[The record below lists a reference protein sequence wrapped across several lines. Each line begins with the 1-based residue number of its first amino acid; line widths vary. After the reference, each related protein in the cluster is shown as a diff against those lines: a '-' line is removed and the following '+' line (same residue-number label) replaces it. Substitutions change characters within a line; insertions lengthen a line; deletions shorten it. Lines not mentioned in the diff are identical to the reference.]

1 MVAHSLGGWVARGLR
16 MRREGISSGGHGM
29 WKGFE
34 SPCCVDCAGSASGS
48 GKMESRLSRGEQG
61 RSGRRAQ
68 DLDSRLRSWG
78 FVLREKPRQ
87 HFKQETRLLF
97 GESLWTGV
105 WGMGY
110 WGALQGAQGAGGVGR
125 AGSWEEGHSG
135 GSICRPGDWLSCAEG
150 PGLPAGSPGKWW
162 RPL

>member
-1 MVAHSLGGWVARGLR
+1 
-16 MRREGISSGGHGM
+16 MRREGVSSGGRGM

-34 SPCCVDCAGSASGS
+34 LPCCVDCAGSASGS
-48 GKMESRLSRGEQG
+48 GRMESRLSRGERG

-78 FVLREKPRQ
+78 FVLRETPRQ
-87 HFKQETRLLF
+87 HFKQETRLLS

-110 WGALQGAQGAGGVGR
+110 WEALQGDQGGCGGDAGGRRGAQAGGR
-125 AGSWEEGHSG
+125 RDTQEAASAGLETG
-135 GSICRPGDWLSCAEG
+135 
-150 PGLPAGSPGKWW
+150 
-162 RPL
+162 

>member
-1 MVAHSLGGWVARGLR
+1 MG
-16 MRREGISSGGHGM
+16 
-29 WKGFE
+29 
-34 SPCCVDCAGSASGS
+34 
-48 GKMESRLSRGEQG
+48 SRLSWEEQG

-105 WGMGY
+105 WRMGY
-110 WGALQGAQGAGGVGR
+110 WEALQGDQGAVEVTQVGGVGR
-125 AGSWEEGHSG
+125 AGRWEEGYAG
-135 GSICRPGDWLSCAEG
+135 GSICRPGDWLSCEEDPRASGWVSGEVVA
-150 PGLPAGSPGKWW
+150 PSLNWKNHRALALKILTL
-162 RPL
+162 R